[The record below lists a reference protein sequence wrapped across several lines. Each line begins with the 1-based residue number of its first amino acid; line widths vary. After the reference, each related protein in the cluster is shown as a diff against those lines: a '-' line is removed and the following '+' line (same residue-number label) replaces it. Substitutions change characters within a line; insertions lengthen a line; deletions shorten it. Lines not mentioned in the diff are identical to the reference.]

1 METEIKNRKSWIWTV
16 VILIIVV
23 VLIFWVRY
31 ISNSS
36 ANINTQNTGVNPV
49 DDTALTPVSTEDTTT
64 GDVNAGTAVSLSYTD
79 ALVKYADARLQLDD
93 NCQALAS
100 PSNLIFKNN
109 AYLMVD
115 NRAPVARTVHIG
127 SVFSIKAYGFKI
139 IQLYSAKLPATFL
152 VDCGTSQ
159 NVATITLEK

>member
-1 METEIKNRKSWIWTV
+1 MENKKKNMWIWTV
-16 VILIIVV
+16 VVVVVVIALII
-23 VLIFWVRY
+23 WVRH
-31 ISNSS
+31 ISDSS
-36 ANINTQNTGVNPV
+36 VMTNNTGVNPV
-49 DDTALTPVSTEDTTT
+49 DQTALTPTSTEDTTT
-64 GDVNAGTAVSLSYTD
+64 GDINAGQAVSISYTD
-79 ALVKYADARLQLDD
+79 ALVKYADARLQLDT

-139 IQLYSAKLPATFL
+139 IQLSSAKLPATFM